1 MYVCICNAVTEAQI
15 RALAQSCAGMAEL
28 RARTGLGGDCGRCL
42 KSAVRLL
49 RGTVGEDVPRAARR
63 IPLSQVA

>member
-1 MYVCICNAVTEAQI
+1 
-15 RALAQSCAGMAEL
+15 MAEL

-49 RGTVGEDVPRAARR
+49 RGAAGEDVPPRAAHGIPYVAGGLSATVPVAMPQAGRR
-63 IPLSQVA
+63 AQIV